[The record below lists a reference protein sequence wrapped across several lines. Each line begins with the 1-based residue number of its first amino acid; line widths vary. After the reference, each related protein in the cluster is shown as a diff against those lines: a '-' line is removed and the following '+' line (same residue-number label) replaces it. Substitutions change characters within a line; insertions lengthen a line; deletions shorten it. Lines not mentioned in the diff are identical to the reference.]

1 MLAYSELHAT
11 DDFVEN
17 FFGLGRVAR
26 PDARMQL
33 NAGGRGEDGGFRVGI
48 QLVKRAHT
56 LLHFRFGQAG
66 YAQVAGEK
74 ALGVSHTGQARR
86 NFGFEDRFQ
95 FSGRPGQQNYDVA
108 FGFDPQAGSGAA
120 RVRQDYGAFR
130 DHGLAHINFR
140 HGARK
145 FAKTFLNGAKN
156 FVVAMQFA
164 AEHFGDGFAGA
175 VVISGPQAAATYDEF
190 GTVHGVSKG

>member
-26 PDARMQL
+26 PDARMEL
-33 NAGGRGEDGGFRVGI
+33 NAGGRGEDCGFCVGI

-56 LLHFRFGQAG
+56 LLHFGFGQAG
-66 YAQVAGEK
+66 YAQVARK
-74 ALGVSHTGQARR
+74 QAFRIAHTREAWGD
-86 NFGFEDRFQ
+86 FSFEDRFQ
-95 FSGRPGQQNYDVA
+95 FSGWPRQQNYDVA
-108 FGFDPQAGSGAA
+108 FGFDPQAGRSAA

-130 DHGLAHINFR
+130 DHGLARVNFWDW
-140 HGARK
+140 ARK
-145 FAKTFLNGAKN
+145 FAKRVLNAAKD
-156 FVVAMQFA
+156 FGVAMQFA

-175 VVISGPQAAATYDEF
+175 VVIGGAQAAATDD
-190 GTVHGVSKG
+190 